1 MLINF
6 LFEVMDFMKKFL
18 IAVIVLC
25 LSVLNVKAAVQT
37 YEGTDEYYVLGAVE
51 NINVARERAHER
63 ALRDAREKAGLY
75 IRTFSRMLNTKLVE
89 DEIITLSGGVM
100 RLVESAYEVIPLE
113 DKKGY
118 IVRATVRADIDDGEV
133 KKFLDKDAEELARFV
148 ANEKALRQQEE
159 QETKKIETLKQEY
172 AQAVTAEEKQ
182 MIAQQIVEEDKVF
195 LSNLKLRE
203 GNKFRDEGDHKRS
216 EKFFSEAIELNPE
229 NALAWHNRGW
239 AYIEEK
245 KYNEA
250 LADFDKA
257 SELNPNS
264 ELPYFGRGWVYNQ
277 QKKYEAAIKE
287 YDKVIELNPK
297 YAIAWNNRGAAKSWL
312 NLMREAIA
320 DYDKAIEL
328 KPNYVQAYEN
338 RSKAFSALGNY
349 EKAAEDRQ
357 RAEHLKWS
365 NEKADEAIDKAL
377 ALDKRGDFK
386 GALKI
391 LNEAIKLYPDNQ
403 FVLVNR
409 GNIYNDRLRDYEK
422 AIADYNKTIEL
433 NPKFSWPYLNR
444 AIAYG
449 RLKRWE
455 EAIVDYGRAIELD
468 ANYASAY
475 NGRAWSYCHIG
486 KFEEAL
492 TDANK
497 ALELK
502 PNEANFFD
510 TRAGAYVGLKRY
522 EKALADMDK
531 AIKLSPEGWLY
542 HNRGEIYRLMGDEA
556 KAQDDFAKARK
567 LGYND

>member
-1 MLINF
+1 
-6 LFEVMDFMKKFL
+6 MKKFL
-18 IAVIVLC
+18 TVLLVLC
-25 LSVLNVKAAVQT
+25 LSVLSVKAEVQT

-51 NINVARERAHER
+51 NINVARERAHQR
-63 ALRDAREKAGLY
+63 ALRDACEKAGLY
-75 IRTFSRMLNTKLVE
+75 IRTFSRMVNTKLIE
-89 DEIITLSGGVM
+89 DEIITLSGAVM
-100 RLVESAYEVIPLE
+100 RVVESNYDIIPLS
-113 DKKGY
+113 DNKGFV
-118 IVRATVRADIDDGEV
+118 IRATVHADINDDDVE
-133 KKFLDKDAEELARFV
+133 KFLNKDAEEMAMLF
-148 ANEKALRQQEE
+148 ANEKAIRQQEE
-159 QETKKIETLKQEY
+159 QEYKKLDTLKQEY
-172 AQAVTAEEKQ
+172 VLAATVEEKEL
-182 MIAQQIVEEDKVF
+182 IARQIVEEDKVF

-203 GNKFRDEGDHKRS
+203 GNKCRDEGDHKRA

-245 KYNEA
+245 KYTEA

-257 SELNPNS
+257 SELNPDS
-264 ELPYFGRGWVYNQ
+264 ELPYFGRGWTYNQ
-277 QKKYEAAIKE
+277 QKKYDSAIKE
-287 YDKVIELNPK
+287 YNKVIELNPK
-297 YAIAWNNRGAAKSWL
+297 YAVAWNNRGAAKSWL
-312 NLMREAIA
+312 NLMQEAIA

-338 RSKAFSALGNY
+338 RSKAFNALGNY
-349 EKAAEDRQ
+349 SKATEDLR

-365 NEKADEAIDKAL
+365 NENADKVIDKAL

-386 GALKI
+386 GALKL
-391 LNEAIKLYPDNQ
+391 LNEAAKLYPDNQ

-409 GNIYNDRLRDYEK
+409 GNIYNDRLKDYEK

-449 RLKRWE
+449 RLKRWD
-455 EAIVDYGRAIELD
+455 EAVVDYGRAIELD
-468 ANYASAY
+468 ANYADAY
-475 NGRAWSYCHIG
+475 NGRAWSYCQIG

-492 TDANK
+492 LDANK

-510 TRAGAYVGLKRY
+510 TRAGAYAGLKRY
-522 EKALADMDK
+522 EEALADMDK

-542 HNRGEIYRLMGDEA
+542 HNRGKIYLLMGDET
-556 KAQDDFAKARK
+556 KAQNDFDKARK
-567 LGYND
+567 LGYDG

>member
-1 MLINF
+1 MR
-6 LFEVMDFMKKFL
+6 KFL
-18 IAVIVLC
+18 IAVLVLF
-25 LSVLNVKAAVQT
+25 LSMLNVKAETQT
-37 YEGTDEYYVLGAVE
+37 YKGIDEYYVLGAVE

-63 ALRDAREKAGLY
+63 ALRDAREKAGVY

-89 DEIITLSGGVM
+89 DEIITLSSGVM
-100 RLVESAYEVIPLE
+100 RVVESAYEVIPME
-113 DKKGY
+113 DKQGF
-118 IVRATVRADIDDGEV
+118 IIRATVRADIDENDVE
-133 KKFLDKDAEELARFV
+133 KFLNKDAEELARFV
-148 ANEKALRQQEE
+148 ANEKAIRRQEE
-159 QETKKIETLKQEY
+159 QQDKKIDTLKQEY
-172 AQAVTAEEKQ
+172 AQAATAEEKQ
-182 MIAQQIVEEDKVF
+182 MIAQQIAEEDKVF

-203 GNKFRDEGDHKRS
+203 GNKFRDEGDHKRA
-216 EKFFSEAIELNPE
+216 EKFFSEAIELNSE

-245 KYNEA
+245 KYKEA

-264 ELPYFGRGWVYNQ
+264 ELPYFGRGWTYTQ
-277 QKKYEAAIKE
+277 QKKYELAIKE
-287 YDKVIELNPK
+287 YNKVIELNSK
-297 YAIAWNNRGAAKSWL
+297 YAVAWNNRGAAKSWL

-338 RSKAFSALGNY
+338 RSKAFNALGNY
-349 EKAAEDRQ
+349 ERATEDRL

-365 NEKADEAIDKAL
+365 NENADKIIDKAL
-377 ALDKRGDFK
+377 ALDKRGDVK
-386 GALKI
+386 GALKL
-391 LNEAIKLYPDNQ
+391 LNEAVKLYPDNQ

-409 GNIYNDRLRDYEK
+409 GNIYNDRLRDYER
-422 AIADYNKTIEL
+422 AIEDYNKTIEL

-444 AIAYG
+444 AIACG

-468 ANYASAY
+468 VNYASAY
-475 NGRAWSYCHIG
+475 NGRAWSYCQIG

-492 TDANK
+492 LDANK
-497 ALELK
+497 ALELR

-510 TRAGAYVGLKRY
+510 TRASAYAGLKRY
-522 EKALADMDK
+522 EEALADMDR
-531 AIKLSPEGWLY
+531 AIKLLPEGWLY
-542 HNRGEIYRLMGDEA
+542 YNRGKIYRLMGDET
-556 KAQDDFAKARK
+556 KAQIDFDKARK

>member
-1 MLINF
+1 
-6 LFEVMDFMKKFL
+6 MKKFL
-18 IAVIVLC
+18 IAVLVLF
-25 LSVLNVKAAVQT
+25 LNVLTVKAEVQT

-89 DEIITLSGGVM
+89 NEIITLSGGIM
-100 RLVESAYEVIPLE
+100 RVVESAYEVVPMK
-113 DKKGY
+113 DKEGF
-118 IVRATVRADIDDGEV
+118 IIRATVRADIDDSDVE
-133 KKFLDKDAEELARFV
+133 KFLNKDAEEIARYV
-148 ANEKALRQQEE
+148 VNEKAILQQEE
-159 QETKKIETLKQEY
+159 QQNKKIDALKKEY
-172 AQAVTAEEKQ
+172 VEAATAEEKET
-182 MIAQQIVEEDKVF
+182 IAKQIVEEDKIF

-203 GNKFRDEGDHKRS
+203 GNKFRDEGDNKRA
-216 EKFFSEAIELNPE
+216 EKFFSEAIDLNPE

-239 AYIEEK
+239 AYVEEK
-245 KYNEA
+245 KYKEA

-257 SELNPNS
+257 AELNPNS
-264 ELPYFGRGWVYNQ
+264 ELPYLGRGWTYNQ
-277 QKKYEAAIKE
+277 QKKYEAAIRE
-287 YDKVIELNPK
+287 YDKAIELNPT
-297 YAIAWNNRGAAKSWL
+297 YSVAWNNRGAAKSWL
-312 NLMREAIA
+312 NKMREAVA

-338 RSKAFSALGNY
+338 RSKAFNALGNY
-349 EKAAEDRQ
+349 EKASEDRR

-365 NEKADEAIDKAL
+365 NEKADKAIDKAL
-377 ALDKRGDFK
+377 ALEKRGDVK

-391 LNEAIKLYPDNQ
+391 LNEAVKLYPDNQ

-409 GNIYNDRLRDYEK
+409 GNIYNDYLKDYER
-422 AIADYNKTIEL
+422 AIEDYNKTIEL

-475 NGRAWSYCHIG
+475 NGRAWSYCQIG
-486 KFEEAL
+486 KFEAAL
-492 TDANK
+492 PDANK

-510 TRAGAYVGLKRY
+510 TRATAFAGLNRY
-522 EKALADMDK
+522 EEAIADMDK

-542 HNRGEIYRLMGDEA
+542 YNRGKIYRLMGDES
-556 KAQDDFAKARK
+556 KAQIDFDKARK